1 MKEISAIK
9 IAYEDLSESLLFETI
24 EIKRSQSSEKSGEES
39 FRQEEHHVCRPL
51 TSYLLVYPT

>member
-9 IAYEDLSESLLFETI
+9 IAYEDLSEGLLFETI
-24 EIKRSQSSEKSGEES
+24 EIKRSQSSEKSGEEC

-51 TSYLLVYPT
+51 TYYLLV